1 MDTHLYLII
10 AVLIVSAVPLAAIL
24 LASRDIKK
32 EGFGQYVK
40 RGGTYHGK
48 GGAKK
53 SWEDFFNEK
62 LKQEEEKYRGEEGI
76 KVIAR
81 KLEEWKKSREDEGLR
96 GDGYVWERI
105 ETICTAMDPRHRDR
119 RLPLLGE
126 LRGLS
131 LQREQSGFYA
141 CVFRAMIPSIL
152 VMGIACTLF
161 GVHSALPQVSQSNQ
175 LGGQLGNALL
185 PGAFAVL
192 CTIVLFIFRGMYNRA
207 LSRLIA
213 DLDDLTMETLFP
225 YFQEVETH
233 FRLLTQFVDNIQS
246 AMSQG
251 EESGGVLHERMAQFA
266 QMVAKWKKSSE
277 LGSSTLAEH
286 AAQTD
291 ELRSGMIS
299 ILTKEKDLADWMN
312 HELSGLQK
320 ELEARAQ
327 HVEKIQASES
337 SDKIESDLEKL
348 RDICDRQALSTLEC
362 HERSRD
368 IKDVLG
374 KREEI
379 KTQWKQLLEMGQT
392 YERILTWLQTMQN
405 EWKLKSLVNM
415 QDSAKA
421 TLQYLPS
428 KDNQGYDAQI
438 LGWLSEVHNYILEND
453 SNVRTFI
460 GERMEESR
468 RYRNKLDSVKN
479 DFLNQ
484 IPVNLYPPGVKG
496 VYMKVVDFCCRIMSK
511 LSS

>member
-1 MDTHLYLII
+1 MDTHIYLII

-53 SWEDFFNEK
+53 SWEDFFNKK
-62 LKQEEEKYRGEEGI
+62 LKQEEGRYRGEEGI
-76 KVIAR
+76 KSIAQ
-81 KLEEWKKSREDEGLR
+81 KLKEWKKFREDEGLR
-96 GDGYVWERI
+96 EDGYVWERV

-131 LQREQSGFYA
+131 LQREQSGFYT

-161 GVHSALPQVSQSNQ
+161 GVHSALPQVYQSNQ

-192 CTIVLFIFRGMYNRA
+192 CTIVLFIFRGLYNRA

-213 DLDDLTMETLFP
+213 DLDDLTMETFFP

-233 FRLLTQFVDNIQS
+233 FRLLNQFVDNIQN

-251 EESGGVLHERMAQFA
+251 EESGGILHERMAQFA

-286 AAQTD
+286 AGQMD

-299 ILTKEKDLADWMN
+299 ILTKEKDLADRMN
-312 HELSGLQK
+312 RELFDLQE
-320 ELEARAQ
+320 ELETRTQ
-327 HVEKIQASES
+327 HVGKIQASES
-337 SDKIESDLEKL
+337 PDKIESALEKL
-348 RDICDRQALSTLEC
+348 RDIRDRQALSTSEC
-362 HERSRD
+362 HKRSRD
-368 IKDVLG
+368 IKAVLG

-379 KTQWKQLLEMGQT
+379 KMQWKQMKEMGQI
-392 YERILTWLQTMQN
+392 YERILAWLQATQN
-405 EWKLKSLVNM
+405 EWKLEILVNM

-428 KDNQGYDAQI
+428 KNDQGYDAQI
-438 LGWLSEVHNYILEND
+438 LRWLSEVHSYILEND
-453 SNVRTFI
+453 SNVRAFI

-468 RYRNKLDSVKN
+468 RYRNQLDSTKS
-479 DFLNQ
+479 DFLDQ
-484 IPVNLYPPGVKG
+484 IPTNLYPPGVKG
-496 VYMKVVDFCCRIMSK
+496 AYMKMVDFCGGIMSK